1 MKIKKIK
8 INNYGKL
15 ENKEI
20 NLENRINIIYGKNE
34 SGKSTL
40 LNYIKNIF
48 YGISKNKNGKDIS
61 DFEKYKPWG
70 KEDYS
75 GRLSYELDNGEKF
88 EIYRDFTKKNPK
100 LFNEQLED
108 VSKDFNIVKKDGI
121 QFFYDQTGVD
131 ETMFTSTVVSMQE
144 EVKLDRQDQNV
155 LVQKLANLAGTGED
169 SLSYQKVMERLNK
182 RQVEEI
188 GTDRSQGRPI
198 NIVRDRMKKIEF
210 VLKDLH
216 EYQKDKMINE
226 DKKAAY
232 IEKISILE
240 QELQLYK
247 QINIILLCKQNE
259 EDKANADKEA
269 KDFEQPDNIV
279 SAKICK
285 NSGKKA
291 TDKCKNTYTEI
302 FVKGTVP
309 EDCTGHTTVK
319 ICKETNKVA
328 TEFCPDTEEKV
339 YAQEID
345 KEKAGNWKTDGG
357 ESKNTPPTDVC
368 DVHTEAPEID
378 VPVVVGKTKEK
389 EKSS

>member
-1 MKIKKIK
+1 MKIKNIK

-20 NLENRINIIYGKNE
+20 NLENKINIIYGKNE

-198 NIVRDRMKKIEF
+198 NLVKERLKKVEF
-210 VLKDLH
+210 VLKDTQQ
-216 EYQKDKMINE
+216 YQNDKQNIQEQKQKWTDKINMLE
-226 DKKAAY
+226 DEMTLLKK
-232 IEKISILE
+232 
-240 QELQLYK
+240 
-247 QINIILLCKQNE
+247 INIIELCRQPE
-259 EDKANADKEA
+259 EDKIA
-269 KDFEQPDNIV
+269 I
-279 SAKICK
+279 
-285 NSGKKA
+285 KK
-291 TDKCKNTYTEI
+291 KYN
-302 FVKGTVP
+302 
-309 EDCTGHTTVK
+309 
-319 ICKETNKVA
+319 
-328 TEFCPDTEEKV
+328 EEKKTKIEELNLEKNNLNKNNKINSEKNNKKINIKK
-339 YAQEID
+339 YIFILFLILLINILIFILNKNYLKNNLINIFNYFLIPIYLIIIFI
-345 KEKAGNWKTDGG
+345 KEKLNKIKINK
-357 ESKNTPPTDVC
+357 KNK
-368 DVHTEAPEID
+368 I
-378 VPVVVGKTKEK
+378 EK
-389 EKSS
+389 EKINNEINLINKKKK